1 MRELKKAASTW
12 IREKQQIPDF
22 QWQNGYAAFTVS
34 ASARESV
41 QDYIARQEEHHREK
55 SYREEVLEFLLKSGV
70 EFDERYLD

>member
-1 MRELKKAASTW
+1 VTELVNLHRKSV
-12 IREKQQIPDF
+12 
-22 QWQNGYAAFTVS
+22 AAFTVS
-34 ASARESV
+34 ESV